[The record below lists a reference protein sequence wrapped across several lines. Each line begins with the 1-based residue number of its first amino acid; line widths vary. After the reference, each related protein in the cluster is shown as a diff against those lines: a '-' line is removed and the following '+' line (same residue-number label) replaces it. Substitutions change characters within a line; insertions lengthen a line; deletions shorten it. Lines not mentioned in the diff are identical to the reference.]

1 MLKFIKKYYSVLIFI
16 TALTALIIISYSA
29 LHRDYTSARK
39 QLQNAF
45 NKKQRE
51 LDNYLNKLATYPSVD
66 SIRYIKHPF
75 YTHIYINDSL
85 AYWST
90 NKVPSPQFANFHFPS
105 EGVLHLQNGWYYTK
119 MLSRDSVKITTS
131 FLIRSQYAYENK
143 YLRNDFN
150 SALNFPFKGYISL
163 EKEGTLPIFENGQF
177 VFGVVPYAIQNLKS
191 YYSDA
196 IFGLLI
202 LTLFFFLNTL
212 LIVLRKRSAFI
223 KLFVAFLILWI
234 RYQSIQDGWL
244 SIFNEI
250 TAFQPTLYAS
260 SSLFPSFADL
270 WLNILVLIGALK
282 IIFQALYPSSEDFD
296 NIKHVQLRIWIGILP
311 IIFLLLFNDYIF
323 KGLIENSS
331 INLEV
336 NKLFS
341 LNYYSFL
348 ALTAVGFLFFEFAV
362 LLRKIVNFSLENEQ
376 ARAFRWIR
384 ILIIIIAYSSFN
396 LYFHHTLKTWG
407 FNILILLVYLWF
419 CERNK
424 KELPNYSIIIVL
436 FFFSIQSFNVL
447 QNNLNKKERQERQL
461 LANQL
466 ASDQDISTEIEY
478 STIQPKLAYDGYL
491 VKLLRDNKTVSPSSL
506 QQNLESR
513 YFNGFWEQYEV
524 SFYLFNQKGQALL
537 NFSNNQ
543 NASMRHLDRI
553 ISNNSI
559 PSEIDNNIYFI
570 KNFTSQFAYIIKQ
583 KVYDI
588 TGFQGFIYIALKTKK
603 IPENIGYPRLL
614 ISSTSKIF
622 DVLENY
628 SVAKYYNNKLVYN
641 YGNFI
646 YPSVNDNLVKL
657 IKGKTEGFYNV
668 RNYNH
673 FVYKRTDMDMI
684 VISRPSHSTFHF
696 LTSFSYLFCFYGLL
710 LLLPLS
716 EKILFQR
723 KWRILPTLALRIQ
736 ILLLGIVLITLIAYG
751 IGSGIFIQRQ
761 YNEITNQHIK
771 DKLTSI
777 VVDLNNLYN
786 QDTTAFDANSSD
798 LLEIRLQNLS
808 RVFSTD
814 ITIFSPNGYLL
825 ATSRQK
831 VFNSGLIGEQMNA
844 HAMKHMNEYN
854 NSEYIHDENIGN
866 LSFSSGYAPIY
877 NADDTKKAFVNLQQF
892 GQQEQYELQIENF
905 LVSILNIFIL
915 LLAFTTMFTLFISNW
930 ITMPLKKL
938 QLSIE
943 NIRFGKYN
951 QPIEYQGKDEIG
963 ELVSKYNEK
972 LQELEYTAQ
981 QLAHSERE
989 NAWKEMAKQ
998 VAHEIKN
1005 PLTPMKLRLQHFQ
1018 RIFDSQEPVDKEQV
1032 TNIVNSMV
1040 EQIDA
1045 LAKIANEFSTFAKMP
1060 KSNTSVVDLVKII
1073 QNVREIFQSSVD
1085 TEIEFFHAKR
1095 ECLTL
1100 GDKDLLLR
1108 VFNNLIQNALQA
1120 IPENRVPKVI
1130 ILLQKQND
1138 EWHISITD
1146 NGSGIPAEYQDK
1158 LFTPYFTTKSKGTG
1172 LGLAMVKQIIDMHEG
1187 KISYETSSKGTIF
1200 TVVLKVA
1207 QISS

>member
-1 MLKFIKKYYSVLIFI
+1 M
-16 TALTALIIISYSA
+16 A
-29 LHRDYTSARK
+29 LHKDYEGARK
-39 QLQNAF
+39 QFQKAF

-51 LDNYLNKLATYPSVD
+51 LDNYLNQLSTFPNVD
-66 SIRYIKHPF
+66 TIQYVKHPF
-75 YTHIYINDSL
+75 YTHVYIHDSL

-90 NKVPSPQFANFHFPS
+90 NKLPSPQFANFHFPS
-105 EGVLHLQNGWYYTK
+105 EGILHLQNGWYYSKFITK
-119 MLSRDSVKITTS
+119 DSVKIAVS

-143 YLRNDFN
+143 YLRNDFDA
-150 SALNFPFKGYISL
+150 SLNFPYKGFVSL
-163 EKEGTLPIFENGQF
+163 EKEGSLPIFDQGNF
-177 VFGVVPYAIQNLKS
+177 VFDIVPYAIQNIKS

-196 IFGLLI
+196 IFALLI

-212 LIVLRKRSAFI
+212 LLVLKKKSAFV
-223 KLFVAFLILWI
+223 KLVVAMLLLWI
-234 RYQSIQDGWL
+234 RYQSIHGNWF
-244 SIFNEI
+244 SFYNEL
-250 TAFQPTLYAS
+250 TAFQSTLYAS
-260 SSLFPSFADL
+260 STLFPSFADL
-270 WLNILVLIGALK
+270 WLNVLVAIGVLK
-282 IIFQALYPSSEDFD
+282 IIFQIFFPKTEDVV
-296 NIKHVQLRIWIGILP
+296 KHTQVRTWASILVLASILIVNDFLFRGI
-311 IIFLLLFNDYIF
+311 
-323 KGLIENSS
+323 IENSS
-331 INLEV
+331 ISLEV

-341 LNYYSFL
+341 LNFYSFF
-348 ALTAVGFLFFEFAV
+348 ALTIVGFIFFEFAV
-362 LLRKIVNFSLENEQ
+362 LFRQFINFSLEKEMPSYLRKIQ
-376 ARAFRWIR
+376 TLTL
-384 ILIIIIAYSSFN
+384 ILIYVSFN
-396 LYFHHTLKTWG
+396 LYVNNPIKVWG
-407 FNILILLVYLWF
+407 FNCLIIVLYLLI

-424 KELPNYSIIIVL
+424 KELPNYSIIIIL
-436 FFFSIQSFNVL
+436 FFFSIQSFNTL
-447 QNNLNKKERQERQL
+447 QNYLSKKERQERQL

-478 STIQPKLAYDGYL
+478 STIQPSLQYDGYL
-491 VKLLRDNKTVSPSSL
+491 VKLLRDDKTISPSSF
-506 QQNLESR
+506 QQNLENR

-524 SFYLFNQKGQALL
+524 SFYLFNKKGQPLL

-543 NASMRHLDRI
+543 NASIRFLDKV

-559 PSEIDNNIYFI
+559 PSEIDKNIYFI

-583 KVYDI
+583 RIEDA
-588 TGFQGFIYIALKTKK
+588 TGFQGFLYVALKTKK

-614 ISSTSKIF
+614 ISSKSKIF

-628 SVAKYYNNKLVYN
+628 SVAKYYNKRLVYN
-641 YGNFI
+641 YGHFT
-646 YPSVNDNLVKL
+646 YPSVNDNLIHL
-657 IKGKTEGFYNV
+657 IDGKTEGFFNV

-710 LLLPLS
+710 LLIPFS
-716 EKILFQR
+716 EKIIFQR
-723 KWRILPTLALRIQ
+723 KWKILPTLALRIQ
-736 ILLLGIVLITLIAYG
+736 ILLLGIVLITLVAYG

-777 VVDLNNLYN
+777 VVDLNSLYD
-786 QDTTAFDANSSD
+786 QDTTVFDFHSGD
-798 LLEIRLQNLS
+798 LLDIRLQNLS

-814 ITIFSPNGYLL
+814 ITLFSPNGYLL
-825 ATSRQK
+825 ASSRLK
-831 VFNSGLIGEQMNA
+831 VFNSGLVSEQMNA

-854 NSEYIHDENIGN
+854 NSEYVHDENIGN
-866 LSFSSGYAPIY
+866 LSYTSGYAPIF
-877 NADDTKKAFVNLQQF
+877 NADDDKKAFVNLQQF

-915 LLAFTTMFTLFISNW
+915 LLAFTTMFTLIISNW

-938 QLSIE
+938 QVSIE

-951 QPIEYQGKDEIG
+951 QPISYQGKDEIG

-1018 RIFDSQEPVDKEQV
+1018 RIFDSQESIDKNQV

-1040 EQIDA
+1040 EQIDT
-1045 LAKIANEFSTFAKMP
+1045 LAKIANEFSSFAKMP
-1060 KSNTSVVDLVKII
+1060 KSNSNLVDLVKVI
-1073 QNVREIFQSSVD
+1073 QNVKEIFQSTVD

-1095 ECLTL
+1095 ECLVL

-1120 IPENRVPKVI
+1120 IPENRVPKVS
-1130 ILLQKQND
+1130 ILLQKQEN
-1138 EWHISITD
+1138 EWVINITD
-1146 NGSGIPAEYQDK
+1146 NGVGISMENQEK
-1158 LFTPYFTTKSKGTG
+1158 LFTPYFTTKTKGTG

-1187 KISYETSSKGTIF
+1187 KITYETSAKGTTF
-1200 TVVLKVA
+1200 TIVLKVYNEVV
-1207 QISS
+1207 S